1 MDHSL
6 SITIATSSGVLVI
19 LNLFGNTLVCVVI
32 LRNRNMRTPLN
43 YLLFNLVV
51 ADTMIGVFSV
61 ATIVF
66 GPFVSCKAKGIA
78 AVLLCKFIIHG
89 TLIHPCGQVLALSL
103 AAIAFERYQ
112 AVAHLLTVRKN
123 ITKRRTFV
131 FVLISWILA
140 ICATIPWFL
149 GLDLDGNLP
158 RKCQV
163 KAEYKEPLELYAY
176 FFGLFTYG
184 VPLVVMSVLYGQII
198 REFLKKQNQII
209 EQNQQVAFRRKK
221 QIVVMLI
228 TVTAIF
234 ATLYAVAF
242 AFEMEYEYA
251 PGTFVGTVVGFL
263 VLINSS
269 INWVPYAFFS
279 KEFRNCFKRALCCC
293 SKTQRPSAGCPRV
306 KENPVG
312 NCVQD
317 TRL

>member
-1 MDHSL
+1 M
-6 SITIATSSGVLVI
+6 I

-61 ATIVF
+61 PTIVF
-66 GPFVSCKAKGIA
+66 RPFVSYKAKGIA

-89 TLIHPCGQVLALSL
+89 TLIHPCGQVSALSL

-112 AVAHLLTVRKN
+112 AVVHPLTVRKN

-163 KAEYKEPLELYAY
+163 KAEYK
-176 FFGLFTYG
+176 
-184 VPLVVMSVLYGQII
+184 
-198 REFLKKQNQII
+198 
-209 EQNQQVAFRRKK
+209 
-221 QIVVMLI
+221 
-228 TVTAIF
+228 
-234 ATLYAVAF
+234 
-242 AFEMEYEYA
+242 
-251 PGTFVGTVVGFL
+251 
-263 VLINSS
+263 
-269 INWVPYAFFS
+269 
-279 KEFRNCFKRALCCC
+279 
-293 SKTQRPSAGCPRV
+293 
-306 KENPVG
+306 
-312 NCVQD
+312 
-317 TRL
+317 